1 MRAGGPV
8 AAALAVLLLAAA
20 ATAGLVQ
27 RIDVAVAPAAA
38 TPPVTL
44 GAGASGTTTLGAS
57 LTSAATTRAGLPVLA
72 TEVLQVRKGSA
83 SWDIRVRLDSAT
95 GFGSLDSATVQLV
108 LDATTQ
114 TQAVVTLGVVTQTQG
129 LPITLPSS
137 GSDISVK
144 VLGTKVSAGSSVLA
158 MTLLVAPSGGQP
170 VASYTYTLT
179 IT

>member
-1 MRAGGPV
+1 VRARGAVG
-8 AAALAVLLLAAA
+8 AALAALLLAAA

-57 LTSAATTRAGLPVLA
+57 LTSAATTRAGLPALA
-72 TEVLQVRKGSA
+72 TEVLQVRKGAA
-83 SWDIRVRLDSAT
+83 SWDVRIRLDSAT

-108 LDATTQ
+108 LGATTQ
-114 TQAVVTLGVVTQTQG
+114 TQAVVTLGAVTQTQG
-129 LPITLPSS
+129 VAVTLPPA
-137 GSDISVK
+137 GADLSVT

-158 MTLLVAPSGGQP
+158 MTVLVAPAGGQP
-170 VASYTYTLT
+170 VASYSYTLT